1 MDVGPPPEAWG
12 ASPESVPM
20 DIDDLEE
27 TREETRTIPVPQVGS
42 SHVPPAPLF
51 DHVSEDSEE
60 DVSRMLDERLSSVRP
75 ASPSAESV
83 MSIGD
88 ADDGEPGGKWK
99 TYIK

>member
-1 MDVGPPPEAWG
+1 
-12 ASPESVPM
+12 M
-20 DIDDLEE
+20 DIDDSEE
-27 TREETRTIPVPQVGS
+27 TREETRTIPVPILEVRT